1 VANPPDSSKDDST
14 VGSKNGQL
22 SRKYIAEVQGIDCI
36 CIFPTLILKSCVL
49 QELFSY
55 GTLSNKSNGKDIEF
69 EYNFH
74 IILTI
79 FEPC

>member
-36 CIFPTLILKSCVL
+36 CIFPTLYLKSCVL
-49 QELFSY
+49 QELFSFRVGRGY
-55 GTLSNKSNGKDIEF
+55 YFMQSSIKITFFPHNLFK
-69 EYNFH
+69 
-74 IILTI
+74 IL
-79 FEPC
+79 